1 MKHIVSLVC
10 GRFCWWWNCKTD
22 GGCVRNIKS
31 YRSYR
36 CSKFTVNNIMY
47 FIICQVCVHILF
59 VNKLYW
65 ELVVN
70 HFSVQH

>member
-1 MKHIVSLVC
+1 MEHIVSLVC
-10 GRFCWWWNCKTD
+10 DRFAGGGIVKTD

-59 VNKLYW
+59 VNKLYR

-70 HFSVQH
+70 HFSAQH